1 MNIRHFFLIFLVLCA
16 SGCAKKLVVLYQSSP
31 AGATITFDTNT
42 GKNTAATP
50 IRITYT
56 DTFERGDCNYL
67 MAPSA
72 AWPDGVSI
80 PAQMT
85 TICAREFT
93 FYKPVRTT
101 TPPPK
106 APVVTKPPVVVTTDD
121 SYFKNLETSRLCRVI
136 DTGSNA
142 DANAARRELN
152 ARGANCRPI
161 NPVSE
166 IIKTPPPPPPPPIT
180 KTVPKPVVE
189 NPFEIKRQKCLR
201 LGLVPGSI
209 DYQQCLQ

>member
-1 MNIRHFFLIFLVLCA
+1 MLA
-16 SGCAKKLVVLYQSSP
+16 SGCAKRLEVLYQSSP
-31 AGATITFDTNT
+31 TGATITYDTST
-42 GKNTAATP
+42 GKNTVATP

-56 DTFERGDCNYL
+56 DVFDRGNCSYL

-106 APVVTKPPVVVTTDD
+106 PPVVTKPPVVVTTDD
-121 SYFKNLETSRLCRVI
+121 SYFKNLETTRLCKVI
-136 DTGSNA
+136 ETGSNA
-142 DANAARRELN
+142 DSNAARRELN
-152 ARGANCRPI
+152 ARGENCRPI
-161 NPVSE
+161 NPISE
-166 IIKTPPPPPPPPIT
+166 TIKVPPPPIT
-180 KTVPKPVVE
+180 KTIPKPVVE
-189 NPFEIKRQKCLR
+189 NPLEIRRQKCLR

>member
-1 MNIRHFFLIFLVLCA
+1 MNIRYVFLICLVMLA
-16 SGCAKKLVVLYQSSP
+16 SGCAKRLEVLYQSSP
-31 AGATITFDTNT
+31 TGATITFDTST
-42 GKNTAATP
+42 GKSTSATP
-50 IRITYT
+50 VRITYT
-56 DTFERGDCNYL
+56 DTFDRGNCNYL

-72 AWPDGVSI
+72 TWPDGVSI

-106 APVVTKPPVVVTTDD
+106 PPVVTKPPVVVTTDD
-121 SYFKNLETSRLCRVI
+121 SYFKNLETTRLCKVI
-136 DTGSNA
+136 ETGSNA
-142 DANAARRELN
+142 DSNAARRELN
-152 ARGANCRPI
+152 ARGENCRPI
-161 NPVSE
+161 NPISE
-166 IIKTPPPPPPPPIT
+166 TIKVPPPPIT
-180 KTVPKPVVE
+180 KTIPKPVVE
-189 NPFEIKRQKCLR
+189 NPLEIKRQKCLR

>member
-1 MNIRHFFLIFLVLCA
+1 MNIRHFFLIFLVICA
-16 SGCAKKLVVLYQSSP
+16 TGCAKKLVVLYQSSP
-31 AGATITFDTNT
+31 TGATITFDTSN
-42 GKNTAATP
+42 GKSTSATP

-56 DTFERGDCNYL
+56 DTFDKGNCNYL

-72 AWPDGVSI
+72 TWPDGVSI
-80 PAQMT
+80 PSQMT

-106 APVVTKPPVVVTTDD
+106 APVVTKPPVVVTIDE
-121 SYFKNLETSRLCRVI
+121 SYFKNLETTRLCKVI
-136 DTGSNA
+136 ETGSNA
-142 DANAARRELN
+142 DSNAARRELN
-152 ARGANCRPI
+152 ARGENCRPI

-166 IIKTPPPPPPPPIT
+166 IIKTPPPPIT

-189 NPFEIKRQKCLR
+189 NPLEIKRQKCLR
-201 LGLVPGSI
+201 LGLVTGSI

>member
-1 MNIRHFFLIFLVLCA
+1 MLA
-16 SGCAKKLVVLYQSSP
+16 SGCAKRLEVLYQSSP
-31 AGATITFDTNT
+31 FGATITYDTST
-42 GKNTAATP
+42 GKNTVATP

-56 DTFERGDCNYL
+56 DVFDRGNCNYL

-72 AWPDGVSI
+72 TWPDGASI

-136 DTGSNA
+136 ETGSNT

-152 ARGANCRPI
+152 ARGENCRPI
-161 NPVSE
+161 NSVSE
-166 IIKTPPPPPPPPIT
+166 TIKIPPPIT

-189 NPFEIKRQKCLR
+189 NPLEIKRQKCLR

>member
-1 MNIRHFFLIFLVLCA
+1 MNIRYFFLIFLVLFA
-16 SGCAKKLVVLYQSSP
+16 SGCAKRLEVLYQTSP
-31 AGATITFDTNT
+31 TGATITYDTST
-42 GKNTAATP
+42 GKNTVATP

-56 DTFERGDCNYL
+56 DVFDRGNCSYL

-72 AWPDGVSI
+72 AWSDGVSI

-101 TPPPK
+101 APPPPK
-106 APVVTKPPVVVTTDD
+106 APVVTKPPVQPVSDEN
-121 SYFKNLETSRLCRVI
+121 YFKGLDTSRLCRVI

-142 DANAARRELN
+142 DVNAARRELN
-152 ARGANCRPI
+152 ARGENCRPI

-166 IIKTPPPPPPPPIT
+166 TIKTLPPPIT

-189 NPFEIKRQKCLR
+189 NPLEIKRQKCLR

>member
-1 MNIRHFFLIFLVLCA
+1 MNIRYFFLIFLVICA
-16 SGCAKKLVVLYQSSP
+16 TGCAKKLVVLYQSSP
-31 AGATITFDTNT
+31 TGATITYDLSAG
-42 GKNTAATP
+42 GKNTLSTP
-50 IRITYT
+50 ALINY
-56 DTFERGDCNYL
+56 DVYDKGNCNYL
-67 MAPSA
+67 WAPLA
-72 AWPDGVSI
+72 TWPDGVSI
-80 PAQMT
+80 PSQMT

-136 DTGSNA
+136 ETGSNA

-152 ARGANCRPI
+152 ARGETCRPI

-166 IIKTPPPPPPPPIT
+166 TIKVPPPPIT

-189 NPFEIKRQKCLR
+189 NPLEIKRQKCLR

-209 DYQQCLQ
+209 DYLQCLQ

>member
-1 MNIRHFFLIFLVLCA
+1 MNIRYVFLICLVMLA
-16 SGCAKKLVVLYQSSP
+16 SGCAKRLEVLYQSSP
-31 AGATITFDTNT
+31 TGATITFDTST
-42 GKNTAATP
+42 GKSTSATP
-50 IRITYT
+50 VRITYT
-56 DTFERGDCNYL
+56 DTFDRGNCNYL

-72 AWPDGVSI
+72 TWPDGVSI

-106 APVVTKPPVVVTTDD
+106 PLVVTKPPVVVTTDD
-121 SYFKNLETSRLCRVI
+121 SYFKNLETTRLCKVI
-136 DTGSNA
+136 ETGSNA
-142 DANAARRELN
+142 DSNAARRELN
-152 ARGANCRPI
+152 ARGENCRPI
-161 NPVSE
+161 NPISE
-166 IIKTPPPPPPPPIT
+166 TIKVPPPPIT
-180 KTVPKPVVE
+180 KTIPKPVVE
-189 NPFEIKRQKCLR
+189 NPLEIRRQKCLR

>member
-1 MNIRHFFLIFLVLCA
+1 MNIRHFFLIFLVMLA
-16 SGCAKKLVVLYQSSP
+16 SGCAKRLEVLYQSSP
-31 AGATITFDTNT
+31 TGATITYDVSGG
-42 GKNTAATP
+42 GKNTVWTP
-50 IRITYT
+50 ARIPY
-56 DTFERGDCNYL
+56 DGVYDKGNCNYIW
-67 MAPSA
+67 APSA
-72 AWPDGVSI
+72 TWPDGASI

-106 APVVTKPPVVVTTDD
+106 PPVVTKPPVQSV
-121 SYFKNLETSRLCRVI
+121 SEENYFKGLDNSRLCRVI

-142 DANAARRELN
+142 DVNAARRELN
-152 ARGANCRPI
+152 ARGEKCLPI

-166 IIKTPPPPPPPPIT
+166 TIKVPPPPIP
-180 KTVPKPVVE
+180 KTIPKPVVE
-189 NPFEIKRQKCLR
+189 NPLEIRRQKCLR